1 MIKQNQRWLNLLN
14 LLSDALLTFL
24 SWFIACWIRYD
35 WMDGTLSVDFGS
47 GQFILILSVYCMV
60 IVVFYYM
67 LLVYSPKRYRRA
79 GSEILPILFA
89 NAVCTLA

>member
-35 WMDGTLSVDFGS
+35 WMDRNP
-47 GQFILILSVYCMV
+47 Q
-60 IVVFYYM
+60 
-67 LLVYSPKRYRRA
+67 R
-79 GSEILPILFA
+79 
-89 NAVCTLA
+89 

>member
-35 WMDGTLSVDFGS
+35 WMDGILSIDYRS
-47 GQFILILSVYCMV
+47 GKYVLILTVYCLV
-60 IVVFYYM
+60 IVVFYY
-67 LLVYSPKRYRRA
+67 LLH
-79 GSEILPILFA
+79 
-89 NAVCTLA
+89 

>member
-47 GQFILILSVYCMV
+47 KKFILILSEMHPDYLPAYDAVM
-60 IVVFYYM
+60 
-67 LLVYSPKRYRRA
+67 KRTSGHRFNMFLMKK
-79 GSEILPILFA
+79 EILGA
-89 NAVCTLA
+89 YCG

>member
-35 WMDGTLSVDFGS
+35 WMDGDLSIDFGS
-47 GQFILILSVYCMV
+47 KRFILILSV
-60 IVVFYYM
+60 
-67 LLVYSPKRYRRA
+67 
-79 GSEILPILFA
+79 
-89 NAVCTLA
+89 